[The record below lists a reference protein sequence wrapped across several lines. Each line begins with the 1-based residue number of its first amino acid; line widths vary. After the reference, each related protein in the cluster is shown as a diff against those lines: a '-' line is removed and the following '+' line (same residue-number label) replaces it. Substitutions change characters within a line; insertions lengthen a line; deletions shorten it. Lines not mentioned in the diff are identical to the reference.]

1 MTTIIDA
8 HLIGIAT
15 DQHPIALV
23 VTMEDEQLHTD
34 AHPFCN
40 DLTCPCHEVRDP
52 RKCEYPPYYWEHL
65 EAPYRAGLYSLE
77 EVGRIFHNDH
87 L

>member
-23 VTMEDEQLHTD
+23 VTMEDAQLHTD
-34 AHPFCN
+34 AHPFCS
-40 DLTCPCHEVRDP
+40 DLVCPCHATIDP
-52 RKCEYPPYYWEHL
+52 TAGGVSAYYAEYIHDPYQ
-65 EAPYRAGLYSLE
+65 AGLLSRE
-77 EVGRIFHNDH
+77 EIERIYHGDH